1 MGKVS
6 AVLHLARADLLER
19 VRRFSFLVV
28 LVSAVFVGFLSVP
41 EMGAGYR
48 VLQVGDQRGVYDSA
62 WIGLMFGLI
71 AALHLPLVGFYL
83 VRNAVAR
90 DRQTG
95 VGEIIATT
103 PISKPAYVLGK
114 WLSNLGVL
122 VSILAVMTVMAGV
135 MQVVRAEDTA
145 IRLGALVPTIWW
157 MSLPVLAMA
166 AALAVLFECTPVLRG
181 GWGNVIFLFLWL
193 FSLGAV
199 LGGSTE
205 VETDLVR
212 PGGDLYSF
220 SRPVASI
227 QQQML
232 AADPQATVSSGLV
245 IIGPDIERTFVWE
258 GLRWKMGMVLERLRW
273 LGLALLLALAAAIPF
288 DRFDPARRR
297 PGGERAEDGIAHEP
311 APAAQRPR
319 VATKRLT
326 TLSGSAWRWRFS
338 GVLVAELRLMLK
350 GQSWLWYIGAI
361 GLNLACLLNPST
373 EVQRYLLLAVWVWP
387 LTIWSHMG
395 ARERR
400 FNTEQMVFCAPHP
413 ALRQPPATWL
423 AGVAFTLAAG
433 SGAWLHLILAGE
445 TVSLLGWFT
454 GALFVPALALALGAW
469 TGSSRAFEAGYLF
482 LWYLGPFEGIPALDY
497 TGAST
502 GGQGLGMPAVY
513 LAITAGLVTLAMIG
527 RWRRVRA

>member
-1 MGKVS
+1 MGTVK

-19 VRRFSFLVV
+19 IRRFSFLLV
-28 LVSAVFVGFLSVP
+28 LISAVFAGFLSVP

-48 VLQVGDQRGVYDSA
+48 VLQVGNQRGVYDSA

-71 AALHLPLVGFYL
+71 AALHLTLVGFYL

-122 VSILAVMTVMAGV
+122 VAILAVMTIMAGV

-145 IRLGALVPTIWW
+145 IRLAALVPTIWM
-157 MSLPVLAMA
+157 MSLPVLAIA
-166 AALAVLFECTPVLRG
+166 AALAVLFECTPALQG
-181 GWGNVIFLFLWL
+181 GWGNVLFLFLWL
-193 FSLGAV
+193 FSLAAV
-199 LGGSTE
+199 VGGSTE
-205 VETDLVR
+205 AETGLVR
-212 PGGDLYSF
+212 PGADLYSF
-220 SRPVASI
+220 SRPVTSI

-232 AADPQATVSSGLV
+232 AADPEADVSSGLV
-245 IIGPDIERTFVWE
+245 IIGPDIESTFVWE
-258 GLRWKMGMVLERLRW
+258 GFHWKLGPVLERMRW
-273 LGLALLLALAAAIPF
+273 VGLALLLALGAAIPF

-297 PGGERAEDGIAHEP
+297 PGSERAVEDTGHEP
-311 APAAQRPR
+311 TAAASAPP
-319 VATKRLT
+319 ATVRRLAP
-326 TLSGSAWRWRFS
+326 LSASARRWRFS
-338 GVLVAELRLMLK
+338 GVLAAELRLMLK
-350 GQSWLWYIGAI
+350 GQGWLWYLGAI
-361 GLNLACLLNPST
+361 GLNLACLFNPSR
-373 EVQRYLLLAVWVWP
+373 EVQRYLLLAVWLWP
-387 LTIWSHMG
+387 LTLWSQMG

-400 FNTEQMVFCAPHP
+400 FNTEQLVFCTARP
-413 ALRQPPATWL
+413 ALRQLPATLL
-423 AGVAFTLAAG
+423 AGVFVTLTAG

-445 TVSLLGWFT
+445 MASLPGWFT

-497 TGAST
+497 TGASA
-502 GGQGLGMPAVY
+502 GGQEMSFVY
-513 LAITAGLVTLAMIG
+513 LALTAGLFVLAMIG
-527 RWRRVRA
+527 RWYRVRG